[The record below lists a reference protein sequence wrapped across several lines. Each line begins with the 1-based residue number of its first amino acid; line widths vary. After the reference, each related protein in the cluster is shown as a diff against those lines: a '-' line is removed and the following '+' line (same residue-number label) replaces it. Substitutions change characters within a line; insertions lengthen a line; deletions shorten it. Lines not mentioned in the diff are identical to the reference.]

1 MPDFEGSVEFESDIE
16 TESEETTDE
25 NVNNQ
30 VEDTETESQ
39 GQPES
44 EAEDTSQSQETDKTD
59 KGTRLDP
66 DPMSQANQLRAN
78 AEKRLREMESFMSD
92 PAAVKRYLE
101 ELEAENGQH
110 KGNEVEAIDP
120 NKIETVEDLRK
131 YASYLES
138 KTTKEIDALKRESQQ
153 RDQVAQ
159 VKETGTRIASE
170 IESVQSKYPQLRE
183 LNPDGSKNPDFDLE
197 LDREIGQLYDYL
209 DFDPQSQT
217 YRGKVSFAKVAES
230 FMKMAKRGEASG
242 SRKAQTIVQD
252 RRLGRA
258 QSGTVAKS
266 SGPDESS
273 MSASQ
278 LIASRMTRAS
288 RR

>member
-16 TESEETTDE
+16 TDSEETQDE

-30 VEDTETESQ
+30 AEVTETKPE
-39 GQPES
+39 GQLEGQV
-44 EAEDTSQSQETDKTD
+44 EDTSQSQETETTD
-59 KGTRLDP
+59 KGTKLDP
-66 DPMSQANQLRAN
+66 DPLSQANQLRAN

-101 ELEAENGQH
+101 ELEAEKGQST
-110 KGNEVEAIDP
+110 GTEAEAIDP
-120 NKIETVEDLRK
+120 SKIETVEDLQK
-131 YASYLES
+131 YAKHLES
-138 KTTKEIDALKRESQQ
+138 KTMKEIEALKRETQQ
-153 RDQVAQ
+153 KDQIAQ

-170 IESVQSKYPQLRE
+170 IESIQNKYPQLRAT
-183 LNPDGSKNPDFDLE
+183 NPDGTKNPDFDPE
-197 LDREIGQLYDYL
+197 LDREIGELYDYL

-217 YRGKVSFAKVAES
+217 YRGRVSFAKVAES
-230 FMKMAKRGEASG
+230 FMRMAKRGEQSG

-252 RRLGRA
+252 RRMGRA
-258 QSGTVAKS
+258 QSGTVSKS
-266 SGPDESS
+266 SEPDESS

-278 LIASRMTRAS
+278 LIASRMARAN

>member
-1 MPDFEGSVEFESDIE
+1 MPDFEGSVGSESDFD
-16 TESEETTDE
+16 EEVTDENEE

-30 VEDTETESQ
+30 AEDTATEPE
-39 GQPES
+39 GQPEGQ
-44 EAEDTSQSQETDKTD
+44 EQDTSQSQETDKTD

-101 ELEAENGQH
+101 ELEAEKGQTA
-110 KGNEVEAIDP
+110 GTEAEAIDP
-120 NKIETVEDLRK
+120 SKIETVEDLRK
-131 YASYLES
+131 YASHLES
-138 KTTKEIDALKRESQQ
+138 KTMKEIEALKRETQQ
-153 RDQVAQ
+153 KDQIAQ

-170 IESVQSKYPQLRE
+170 IESIQNKYPQLRAT
-183 LNPDGSKNPDFDLE
+183 NPDGTKNPDFDPE
-197 LDREIGQLYDYL
+197 LDREIGELYDYL

-217 YRGKVSFAKVAES
+217 YRGRVSFAKVAES
-230 FMKMAKRGEASG
+230 FMRMAKRGEQSG

-258 QSGTVAKS
+258 QSGTVSKS
-266 SGPDESS
+266 SEPDESS

-278 LIASRMTRAS
+278 LIASRMARAN